1 MRIRIEKL
9 AIAAVAAL
17 FAAQIFLLLQ
27 NAGFEPSD
35 DQNTYLNYAKY
46 AMDSEEWYPS
56 EINAKDSF
64 LFAPGYVNMLLLHRR
79 IFGTFGGFGW
89 VNLLMSAGILASVF
103 FVTKKFF
110 GRTAAACSALL
121 YAAAYSNWFLPVG
134 YFSELPFAFSMSAA
148 MALAVL
154 PKSKWANF
162 AFAGVILALG
172 NWIRPLAAAYFMG
185 IALYAALERKHAFA
199 RVAALCISAAA
210 TAAAIGFASKSSCGI
225 FVFQSST
232 SGLNLAGS
240 ANKFANGLVGFG
252 FERDDFYKEKIPA
265 GFGDLNFAQKDALL
279 RNIAAEWIAE
289 NPVKYLSQL
298 PLKAA
303 VLFGFDTWSERFKR
317 GGGLSSIREKILSD
331 KAFAVKYCAGLFI
344 KSLPYYAAL
353 ALFALYL
360 CKNLKAPPSARNA
373 LAAAPVLAAALTL
386 PFMVTDRYHYP
397 MMPVVWIYAGAALAG
412 LLRSGENRAPEI
424 LPAKPLGGR
433 NGSASEAPSK
443 IS

>member
-1 MRIRIEKL
+1 
-9 AIAAVAAL
+9 
-17 FAAQIFLLLQ
+17 
-27 NAGFEPSD
+27 
-35 DQNTYLNYAKY
+35 
-46 AMDSEEWYPS
+46 
-56 EINAKDSF
+56 
-64 LFAPGYVNMLLLHRR
+64 
-79 IFGTFGGFGW
+79 
-89 VNLLMSAGILASVF
+89 
-103 FVTKKFF
+103 
-110 GRTAAACSALL
+110 
-121 YAAAYSNWFLPVG
+121 
-134 YFSELPFAFSMSAA
+134 MSAA

-162 AFAGVILALG
+162 ALAGVILALG

-199 RVAALCISAAA
+199 RIAALCISAAA

-360 CKNLKAPPSARNA
+360 CKTSKPRRPPATPWRRRRFSPR
-373 LAAAPVLAAALTL
+373 LS
-386 PFMVTDRYHYP
+386 RC
-397 MMPVVWIYAGAALAG
+397 
-412 LLRSGENRAPEI
+412 RSW
-424 LPAKPLGGR
+424 
-433 NGSASEAPSK
+433 
-443 IS
+443 